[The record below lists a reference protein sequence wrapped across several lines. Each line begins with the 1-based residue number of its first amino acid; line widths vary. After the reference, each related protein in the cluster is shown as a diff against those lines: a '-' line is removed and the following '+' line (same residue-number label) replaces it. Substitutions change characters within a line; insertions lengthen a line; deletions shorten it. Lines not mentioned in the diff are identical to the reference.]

1 MLTLIAMTVPAT
13 TSATEPY
20 SGSPAEIPGVIEA
33 EHYDKGDAGVAYH
46 DTTPQ
51 NEGENYRETTQV
63 DIEKRP
69 DASNGHGI
77 GWTRKGEWLIYTVG
91 VKESGIYT
99 IEFPV
104 ASNKQGGT
112 FHIEFGGRDVT
123 GPIAV
128 PDTGGWHKLQT
139 IRKEGVSLSA
149 GVHAMKVQMDT
160 EGASGS
166 IGDIDLFRFIK
177 Q

>member
-1 MLTLIAMTVPAT
+1 MITLIFLLAALAPHSPYGGTPA
-13 TSATEPY
+13 A
-20 SGSPAEIPGVIEA
+20 IPGTVEA
-33 EHYDKGDAGVAYH
+33 EHYDKGDAGVAYV

-51 NEGENYRETTQV
+51 NEGANYREATQV

-77 GWTRKGEWLIYTVG
+77 GWTRKGEWLIYSVE
-91 VKESGIYT
+91 VKEAGTYT

-104 ASNKQGGT
+104 ASHKQGGT
-112 FHIEFGGRDVT
+112 FHIEFSGKDVS
-123 GPIAV
+123 GPITV
-128 PDTGGWHKLQT
+128 PDTGGWQKLQT
-139 IRKEGVSLSA
+139 IKKEGVTLTA
-149 GVHAMKVQMDT
+149 GTHTMKVVMDT

-166 IGDIDLFRFIK
+166 IGDIDLYRFIK